1 MKGKKGR
8 DMGGIKTSS
17 IATSPRDSSASST
30 SSSPSLY
37 PSSYSSI
44 HSPPL
49 LSTNFLPSSWS
60 PSYRSSDTH
69 ARDQLET
76 LIARHGSP
84 TRVSLSSL
92 EDLTATSSTFNPPS
106 PHRSDSPL
114 AEAIDS
120 LDSLT
125 LASPVSRPIPIPKPS
140 HHTHQDDLPVTP
152 LTGRFDKGYYFA
164 HRRPSSDRNG
174 DSHPRRRSD
183 QSSHRVRRGHTSRM
197 RADNSSF
204 YSPVVSP
211 TMTPSGRS
219 SSPQPTHPRGSSTS
233 KSVPSFPLDSLPG
246 STLPSTRPRA
256 ARRSRHYTYRTPSA
270 GSRDPV
276 RQYREMMEGVSAYRP
291 PSRPLSP
298 SPSAPRLDPLC
309 SPGPVTPLV
318 LEDAGGYFPSGVASA
333 DPCLGN
339 QPAGSDVLERRR
351 AHENERT
358 RQKARKTPKGR

>member
-1 MKGKKGR
+1 MICFNLSR
-8 DMGGIKTSS
+8 
-17 IATSPRDSSASST
+17 
-30 SSSPSLY
+30 
-37 PSSYSSI
+37 
-44 HSPPL
+44 HSRSENLADRVL
-49 LSTNFLPSSWS
+49 LANFLPSSWS

-92 EDLTATSSTFNPPS
+92 EDLTATSSTFNPPPS
-106 PHRSDSPL
+106 HRSDSPL
-114 AEAIDS
+114 AEATDS

-140 HHTHQDDLPVTP
+140 HAHQDDLPVTP

-204 YSPVVSP
+204 YSPIVSP

-219 SSPQPTHPRGSSTS
+219 SSPQPAHPRGSSTS
-233 KSVPSFPLDSLPG
+233 KSVPSFPLDSLPRFHPTAYPPSSG
-246 STLPSTRPRA
+246 SQGLSTPLSSA
-256 ARRSRHYTYRTPSA
+256 SQTRHYTYRTPSA

-276 RQYREMMEGVSAYRP
+276 RQYREMMEGISSYRP

-333 DPCLGN
+333 DPGN
-339 QPAGSDVLERRR
+339 QSAGSDVLERRR
-351 AHENERT
+351 AHETERT